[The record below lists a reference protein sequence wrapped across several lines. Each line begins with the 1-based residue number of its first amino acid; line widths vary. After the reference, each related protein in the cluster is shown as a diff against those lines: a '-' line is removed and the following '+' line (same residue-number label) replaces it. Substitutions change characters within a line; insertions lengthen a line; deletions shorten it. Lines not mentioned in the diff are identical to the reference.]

1 MSSILTLSASI
12 KDLLERFGG
21 VPEDRAL
28 ELLISG
34 IKENLKEC
42 ELEILELETKYGYP
56 FEVFKNKITSGQLGS
71 EFAYDLE
78 KDSMQWEDLLLEKK
92 KWIEILQKIKKLIV

>member
-56 FEVFKNKITSGQLGS
+56 FEVFKNKITSGQLGN
-71 EFAYDLE
+71 EFSYDVE
-78 KDSMQWEDLLLEKK
+78 KDAMRWEDLLIEKK
-92 KWIEILQKIKKLIV
+92 NWMEILLKIRSLIE